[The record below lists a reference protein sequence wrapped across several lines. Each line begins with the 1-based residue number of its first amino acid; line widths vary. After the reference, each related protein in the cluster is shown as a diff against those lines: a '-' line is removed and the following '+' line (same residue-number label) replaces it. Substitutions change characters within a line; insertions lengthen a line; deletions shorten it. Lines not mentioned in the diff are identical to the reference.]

1 MSEYFAENYYPKLVF
16 TTKKFNSIWCQLLLA
31 TKLKVLGKIWDGRL
45 LLNLLE
51 IVHTLLQCRT
61 IKVKEKEFS
70 RMAYSLQI
78 TRSFRRRKAFSYSQL
93 SQQKTLE
100 HMGPQGLWQHCQMHV
115 SN

>member
-1 MSEYFAENYYPKLVF
+1 MLKITNQG
-16 TTKKFNSIWCQLLLA
+16 NSIQFGVNFYWP
-31 TKLKVLGKIWDGRL
+31 LKVLGKIWDGRL

-51 IVHTLLQCRT
+51 IVHTFLQCRT

>member
-78 TRSFRRRKAFSYSQL
+78 TRSFSGGKPFHTHS
-93 SQQKTLE
+93 
-100 HMGPQGLWQHCQMHV
+100 
-115 SN
+115 

>member
-1 MSEYFAENYYPKLVF
+1 MSEYFAENYYSRLVF

-51 IVHTLLQCRT
+51 IAHVAAVSYYKGQREGIFQNGIFFANYETVL
-61 IKVKEKEFS
+61 
-70 RMAYSLQI
+70 
-78 TRSFRRRKAFSYSQL
+78 RRKAFSYLQL

>member
-51 IVHTLLQCRT
+51 IVHTFLQCRT

-78 TRSFRRRKAFSYSQL
+78 TYETL
-93 SQQKTLE
+93 SQQESLFILTVKPAKDT
-100 HMGPQGLWQHCQMHV
+100 
-115 SN
+115 